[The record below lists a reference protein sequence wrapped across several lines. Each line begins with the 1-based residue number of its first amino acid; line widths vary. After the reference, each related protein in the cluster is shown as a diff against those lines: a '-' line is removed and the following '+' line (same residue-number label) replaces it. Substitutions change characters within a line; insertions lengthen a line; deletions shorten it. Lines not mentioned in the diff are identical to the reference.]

1 MLCVPLDVVTTVE
14 STAITPDEYVIPV
27 PPLNSAST
35 LAPTALLKSVI
46 CELGIAMLT
55 SDADVICPWAFTATC
70 GTAVAL
76 PYVAALTPLFVIL
89 NAPPLYVKPVDALRC
104 ALTSEALGPV

>member
-46 CELGIAMLT
+46 CELGIAMFT
-55 SDADVICPWAFTATC
+55 SAAAVNCPCAFTVKV
-70 GTAVAL
+70 GIAVAL
-76 PYVAALTPLFVIL
+76 P
-89 NAPPLYVKPVDALRC
+89 
-104 ALTSEALGPV
+104 